1 MQSVPKGGVTYM
13 RGAWAGGDGS
23 ARHRRAATPPTDLV
37 IKTDKRGMIVHATPA
52 SAGFGMAFVGDPVGR
67 HLLEL
72 IHHSYADIVLAEH
85 SLALAG
91 SVGSAWVEVL
101 AVTQAGDQLWMEMKL
116 GAVPDGGGAI
126 GILRSTEDRRALEN
140 RLFVAAMTDPLT
152 SLTNRNAFTR
162 MLGHLVDSGAPG
174 HLALFDLDHFRTIN
188 LRHGHSGGDR
198 VLVAFARL
206 LRTLLRP
213 DDILSR
219 IDGGTFGVLLP
230 EADER
235 QATGACERV
244 VAAMGEMGIT
254 THRGHRLTASAGV
267 APFVRTADATLREAE
282 LALLSAKS
290 RGRARVERANCGM
303 FGRSAA
309 AA

>member
-13 RGAWAGGDGS
+13 RGAFSPGECS
-23 ARHRRAATPPTDLV
+23 ALYRLVATSPTDLV

-52 SAGFGMAFVGDPVGR
+52 SAGYGMAFVGDPVGR

-72 IHHSYADIVLAEH
+72 IHHSYADLILAEH

-219 IDGGTFGVLLP
+219 IDGGSFGVLLP

-267 APFVRTADATLREAE
+267 APFVRSADATLREAE

-290 RGRARVERANCGM
+290 RGRARVERANCGI